1 MKKYIIELS
10 PEQREQLEKQVKKG
24 VAPARQIMHA
34 QVLLKTDQGE
44 QGPGW
49 SDVQIQEAFGV
60 GEATIWRIRKRFVEE
75 GLTDAIT
82 RRPQP
87 ERPEKRKIT
96 GVAEAHLIAQ
106 TCQPAPAGYA
116 NWSVRLLADRFV
128 ILETGEKVS
137 RETIRRALKKTNSSR
152 GKTKNGFSQRPET
165 GNS

>member
-1 MKKYIIELS
+1 MRKYVIELS
-10 PEQREQLEKQVKKG
+10 QEQHEELEKRVRSGK
-24 VAPARQIMHA
+24 ATARSIQHA
-34 QVLLKTDQGE
+34 QILLKADQSPYGSK
-44 QGPGW
+44 W
-49 SDVQIQEAFGV
+49 SDEQIEEAYGV
-60 GEATIWRIRKRFVEE
+60 SASTISRVRKQFLAE
-75 GLTDAIT
+75 GLEPALE

-87 ERPEKRKIT
+87 QRPEKRKIN

-137 RETIRRALKKTNSSR
+137 RETIRRTLKKTNSSR
-152 GKTKNGFSQRPET
+152 GKTKNGSYHGLEM